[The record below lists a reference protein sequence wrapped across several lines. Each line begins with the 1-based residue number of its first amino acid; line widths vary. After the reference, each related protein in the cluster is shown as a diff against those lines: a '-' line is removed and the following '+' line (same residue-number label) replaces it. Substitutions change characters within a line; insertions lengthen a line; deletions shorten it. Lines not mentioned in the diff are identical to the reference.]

1 VTRLFHWEARTGAG
15 EPRQGSLAGESEVE
29 VIAALRGQG
38 LRVTAVRPEAAQ
50 AAVDRDAAVR
60 PEVLRL
66 LRELLA
72 LRALGRGVPEALTR
86 LAAGRRGDASGL
98 VGELALVRQAVEAGQ
113 PLGEA
118 LARAPRRF
126 DDLVCRTLAA
136 GEAAGD
142 LDGALRRLVD
152 HAERAARPSPAVA
165 ALRRAAG
172 LALALLIALAA
183 TLGVLGPAA
192 AGLYARV
199 GVDPGPVS
207 AALAALGPTL
217 GGWLAALAL
226 AAAATLGLGTARVH
240 ALALRTPGL
249 GPALRVR
256 AAERLARAL
265 ALALAAPLPLLAALE
280 LAAPRVGNA
289 ALAAELRRARALV
302 ARGVDPA
309 TALADARALP
319 PTAVELVR
327 EAGAA
332 GDLAAVMPAVAELC
346 AAEAEALAERTGR
359 IGHVLT
365 ASLALL
371 LALALAALAWPL
383 RG

>member
-172 LALALLIALAA
+172 LALLIALAA